1 LIVLNRSIHSN
12 TIAKATQAI
21 YQGSTVSL
29 IGCFLH
35 LPSLALRASFREC
48 RQQPWLISPCLKSG
62 ALRQLPVKITVD
74 SDSNGAALFDLYSGQ
89 DLLTVNAIAWT
100 KEGAAAVWDMFETL
114 YLKLSGQMGVFMRS
128 PSQPQTL
135 PWLATIVLPSEQLV
149 NWMADF
155 EQCLAIALIKQCDRK
170 SKTKGF
176 GK

>member
-1 LIVLNRSIHSN
+1 MRSRLVHYTINSADTFDCSSKNFDATVIRSLAPIVNRA
-12 TIAKATQAI
+12 IAEVQTQSA
-21 YQGSTVSL
+21 
-29 IGCFLH
+29 
-35 LPSLALRASFREC
+35 LPSPMEAYS
-48 RQQPWLISPCLKSG
+48 
-62 ALRQLPVKITVD
+62 VKITVD

-89 DLLTVNAIAWT
+89 DLITVNAIAWT